1 MGINTQTLR
10 WQQPKNCLIVF
21 DHFVGLTLKGLGDLL
36 SMLCM
41 VSQFLHSKQ
50 VHETTTYSHRM
61 MTSSPL
67 LTHDMICKILVC
79 LVSY

>member
-1 MGINTQTLR
+1 MVIHTQTLR

-21 DHFVGLTLKGLGDLL
+21 EHFVGLTLKGLGDLL

-50 VHETTTYSHRM
+50 VHEIPTYCYRM
-61 MTSSPL
+61 TTSSPL
-67 LTHDMICKILVC
+67 LTHDL
-79 LVSY
+79 